1 MRWKWMLFFF
11 LIPLLTHAQLAAGSL
26 LGSNLETAV
35 LESFDENAT
44 QTWVARGSKF
54 TTLEYDSDGNVVGFY
69 PKLAEVPAWP
79 TALFGFDPTDEEN
92 QMRRALG
99 VWGKFDR
106 RGFNYIEVIPA
117 ALADSATSDEEI
129 IYESLQTGDRFTHS
143 PITIPGKV
151 MFFDTWVWGSNY
163 NYYLEA
169 HFEDYRG
176 ITHVFQLGDLNY
188 IGWRNLR
195 VTIPS
200 YISQSEKFVPA
211 EKPLKFTKYVIW
223 TRPGEVVDGFFIYFD
238 HMKVL
243 TDLYIK
249 RFDGDNL
256 VEPEL
261 LQQVWGSSKK

>member
-1 MRWKWMLFFF
+1 MKWKWILFFF
-11 LIPLLTHAQLAAGSL
+11 LVPLLMHGQVASAI

-35 LESFDENAT
+35 LDSFDDSPAER
-44 QTWVARGSKF
+44 WVARGSKF
-54 TTLEYDSDGNVVGFY
+54 ATLEYDPGGTVVGLY

-92 QMRRALG
+92 QKRRALG

-106 RGFNYIEVIPA
+106 RGYNYIEVIPA
-117 ALADSATSDEEI
+117 SLADSSVDDTEI
-129 IYESLQTGDRFTHS
+129 IYEDLSTGDRYTHA
-143 PITIPGKV
+143 PIRIPGKV

-176 ITHVFQLGDLNY
+176 ITHVFQLGDLSY
-188 IGWRNLR
+188 VGWRNLR
-195 VTIPS
+195 VTIPVH
-200 YISQSEKFVPA
+200 IPQAEKHIPA
-211 EKPLKFTKYVIW
+211 EKPLRFTKYVIW
-223 TRPGEVVDGFFIYFD
+223 TRPSEVVDGFFIYFD

-243 TDLYIK
+243 TDLYIR

-256 VEPEL
+256 VNPEL
-261 LQQVWGSSKK
+261 LQQVWGSSEK